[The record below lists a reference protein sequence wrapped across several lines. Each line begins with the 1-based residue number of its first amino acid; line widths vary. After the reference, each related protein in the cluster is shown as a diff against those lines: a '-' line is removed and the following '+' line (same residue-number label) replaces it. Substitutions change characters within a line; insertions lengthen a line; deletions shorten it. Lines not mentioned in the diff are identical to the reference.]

1 MHSIFGYIYI
11 NTHSICFSNNYE
23 KRLVLNL
30 SCSFTLLKDTIN
42 S

>member
-1 MHSIFGYIYI
+1 MHSIFGYIYKH
-11 NTHSICFSNNYE
+11 TVLCFSNNYE

-30 SCSFTLLKDTIN
+30 SCSFTTLKDTIN